1 MNYRSTT
8 LLILILSILLLSCTE
23 NAEEQTES
31 SPLISYADSLFNIHV
46 DSAHIAGASVIMAK
60 GSKILLDKSYGYASL
75 ELSVPMPDDASF
87 EIGSVTKQFT
97 AAAILKLVEEG
108 KLSLEDDFTK
118 YMEFDT
124 KGRKVT
130 IGQLLNHTSGIQ
142 GYTEMEEFW
151 SLSVHSYDRD
161 SLVRLVE
168 QKEFQFEPGE
178 QLIYNNS
185 AFYFL
190 GLIIEKVSEKSYEEY
205 LSEEFFVPLGMN
217 NTYYCSTSEVVGD
230 KAYGYQFSPDGLI
243 QKPYLDHTWP
253 YAAGSLCSTTQDLY
267 TWLKALHGGEVLS
280 EESYKMMIT
289 PGKLNDGSML
299 RYAMGLTHFDKAGNN
314 LIEHGGGINGF
325 LSSSGYYPEE
335 DLYVICLVN
344 TTGPQGAG
352 FFADELTWQV
362 IESEEAPVMELESSL
377 ASIAGTYS
385 GPVRGRNYSV
395 EVGVLPDAITM
406 LGEGDE
412 EADTLRTYIGNNTW
426 MDGNEII
433 TIKDG
438 ILRADQIYG
447 YYVMKKE

>member
-1 MNYRSTT
+1 MKN
-8 LLILILSILLLSCTE
+8 LFHLILVFSIILFGCSE
-23 NAEEQTES
+23 NSQES
-31 SPLISYADSLFNIHV
+31 EVSPPLISFADSLFNIHV
-46 DSAHIAGASVIMAK
+46 DSAHIAGASVFIAR
-60 GSKILLDKSYGYASL
+60 GDEILLDESYGFASL

-97 AAAILKLVEEG
+97 AAAILKLAEED

-118 YMEFDT
+118 YIDYDT

-130 IGQLLNHTSGIQ
+130 VGMLLNHTSGIQ

-168 QKEFQFEPGE
+168 GKEFQFEPGD

-185 AFYFL
+185 AYYFL
-190 GLIIEKVSEKSYEEY
+190 GLIIEKVTDKSYEDY
-205 LSEEFFVPLGMN
+205 LNEEFFGPLGMN
-217 NTYYCSTSEVVGD
+217 NTYYCSTSKVVRG
-230 KAYGYQFSPDGLI
+230 KAYGYGFSPEGLQ
-243 QKPYLDHTWP
+243 QKSYLDHTWP

-267 TWLKALHGGEVLS
+267 KWLRALHNGNVLS
-280 EESYKMMIT
+280 KESYEMMIT
-289 PGKLNDGSML
+289 PGMLNDGSQL
-299 RYAMGLTHFDKAGNN
+299 RYAMGLTHFNKDGNEI
-314 LIEHGGGINGF
+314 IEHGGGINGF

-352 FFADELTWQV
+352 FFADELTWQIIDKNEV
-362 IESEEAPVMELESSL
+362 PVMEMESSL
-377 ASIAGTYS
+377 ASIAGTYA
-385 GPVRGRNYSV
+385 GPVRGRDYSL
-395 EVGVLPDAITM
+395 EVGVLADAITL

-412 EADTLRTYIGNNTW
+412 EADTLKTYVGNNTW
-426 MDGNEII
+426 RDGNDII

-447 YYVMKKE
+447 YYVMKKR